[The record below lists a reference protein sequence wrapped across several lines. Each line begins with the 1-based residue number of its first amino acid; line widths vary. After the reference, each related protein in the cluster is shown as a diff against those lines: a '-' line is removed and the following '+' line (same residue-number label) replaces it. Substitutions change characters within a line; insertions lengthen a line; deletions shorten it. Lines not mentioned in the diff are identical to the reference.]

1 MDIHIIIRTH
11 LENLAMTVL
20 PPFSS
25 HRMLHET
32 LDDMGLVKVG
42 EEFLK
47 IITVVNKQLSKA

>member
-11 LENLAMTVL
+11 LEKLAMTVL
-20 PPFSS
+20 PPFSG

-47 IITVVNKQLSKA
+47 SSR

>member
-1 MDIHIIIRTH
+1 
-11 LENLAMTVL
+11 MTVL
-20 PPFSS
+20 PPFSG

-47 IITVVNKQLSKA
+47 IITVVNKHPSKA